1 MPFSAATG
9 HGEAASA
16 VTTQIGS
23 AQARSIQAATRVP
36 RMIRTPLRRHFD
48 PPQKTS
54 KAIKII
60 SPFGM
65 AGTPGEPAEALLRRG
80 KLAPI
85 R

>member
-1 MPFSAATG
+1 
-9 HGEAASA
+9 
-16 VTTQIGS
+16 
-23 AQARSIQAATRVP
+23 
-36 RMIRTPLRRHFD
+36 MIRTPLRRHFD